1 MLKLTGVELE
11 LLTDID
17 MIMFLERG
25 IRGGVSQAC
34 NRYGKANNKYMGS
47 SFNAN
52 EPISYLMYFDV
63 NNLYG
68 YAMSFPLPE
77 GKFEWV
83 DDVYSIVINDIPD
96 DGEYGYIFEIDLIYP
111 VKLHKKHRDLPLLP
125 EHLIP
130 PASNSKMHK
139 LMTTLYDKKNYII
152 HYRNLK
158 QALNLGIE
166 IEKVHRVLK
175 FKQSPWLKK
184 YVDLNT
190 SLRQASRNDFERNFY
205 KLMNNAV
212 FGKTMENVR
221 KYKDVKLVTK
231 WSGRY
236 GANYYISQPNFHSCT
251 IFDENMVLI
260 EMKRLNV
267 TFNKPIYI
275 GFCIL
280 DISKTILYDFHYNY
294 IQNKFCER
302 AKLRYTDTD
311 SLMDA
316 SGEKKYRLV
325 IDYRRL
331 NEITVEDKYPMPKLE
346 EILNNLGRCTYFS
359 TLDLAQGFHQI
370 EVAKDPIKKTAFTV
384 DNGHYEYKQKAT
396 IFITRADKGN
406 VTVVMNRTDYIG
418 KAMNMLADKD
428 NYERCS
434 LSTTA
439 PMGVGLRYAQSA
451 RDDYVTATRSFHLVS
466 KTIWNPLVRAGP
478 I

>member
-302 AKLRYTDTD
+302 AKLLYTDTD
-311 SLMDA
+311 SLIYQFFVDDIYQHIKHDIHKFDTSDYPPNNIYNIPLKNKKVLGLVKDELCGKIFSEFIALRSKMYAIKLYNGNDK
-316 SGEKKYRLV
+316 EKS
-325 IDYRRL
+325 D
-331 NEITVEDKYPMPKLE
+331 VEV
-346 EILNNLGRCTYFS
+346 R
-359 TLDLAQGFHQI
+359 
-370 EVAKDPIKKTAFTV
+370 KKSK
-384 DNGHYEYKQKAT
+384 G
-396 IFITRADKGN
+396 ITRAAIRKITFEDYFKCLFH
-406 VTVVMNRTDYIG
+406 NRTTEASQTLILSKKHKVHTVRQKKVALSPHDDKRMVNYIYTDTYPWG
-418 KAMNMLADKD
+418 YKD
-428 NYERCS
+428 S
-434 LSTTA
+434 
-439 PMGVGLRYAQSA
+439 
-451 RDDYVTATRSFHLVS
+451 
-466 KTIWNPLVRAGP
+466 I
-478 I
+478 